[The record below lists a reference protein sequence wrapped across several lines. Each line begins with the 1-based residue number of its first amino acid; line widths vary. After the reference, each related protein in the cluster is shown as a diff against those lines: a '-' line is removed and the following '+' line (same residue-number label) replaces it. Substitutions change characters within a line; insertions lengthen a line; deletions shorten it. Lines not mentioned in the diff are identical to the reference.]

1 MVATGK
7 LLVAP
12 ASRRHSG
19 TNPAARP
26 LGFCRKPT
34 GRSVTEEMLPLPVLH
49 VKQEVRFT
57 HNPSLERA
65 RQSVGNP
72 PRNCLPCHPMTR
84 ETVVDSRQEILRTAA
99 RLSGGDPRRE
109 ILPPAARLFQ
119 QRGYDATSMNDVA
132 AALKLSKGGLYH
144 HFQSKDEILFEIMNH
159 AMDITEERVLNPV
172 RTIGDADE
180 RLRALIRLHIEVVLS
195 PRDREIT
202 VMLHEN
208 HPLPPSLRKRI
219 NSRKKDYIHFLENL
233 MAEVQ
238 GKSRSGQQARGKV
251 TPRAAAFALLGMI
264 NWIYQWYKPEGELQ
278 AQNLIPQFTELIFG
292 GIFA

>member
-1 MVATGK
+1 MSAM
-7 LLVAP
+7 A
-12 ASRRHSG
+12 
-19 TNPAARP
+19 
-26 LGFCRKPT
+26 
-34 GRSVTEEMLPLPVLH
+34 
-49 VKQEVRFT
+49 
-57 HNPSLERA
+57 
-65 RQSVGNP
+65 
-72 PRNCLPCHPMTR
+72 R
-84 ETVVDSRQEILRTAA
+84 ETVVDSRQEILRT
-99 RLSGGDPRRE
+99 
-109 ILPPAARLFQ
+109 AARLFQ

-159 AMDITEERVLNPV
+159 AMEITQERVLDPV
-172 RTIGDADE
+172 RSIAGPED

-219 NSRKKDYIHFLENL
+219 NARKKDYIHFLENL
-233 MAEVQ
+233 VAEVQ
-238 GKSRSGQQARGKV
+238 NKSRLTNQSKAKV
-251 TPRAAAFALLGMI
+251 SPRAAAFALLGMI

-278 AQNLIPQFTELIFG
+278 AQSLVPQFTELIFG